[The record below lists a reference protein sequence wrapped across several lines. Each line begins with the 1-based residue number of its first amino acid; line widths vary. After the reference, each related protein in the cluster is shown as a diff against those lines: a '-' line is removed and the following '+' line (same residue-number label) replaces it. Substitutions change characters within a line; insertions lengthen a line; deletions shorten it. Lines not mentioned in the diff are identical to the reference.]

1 MFLQKYVNSRITFSF
16 NTRYTIYPKKKMQNM
31 KQKKDLKIQGNVK
44 IGVAHVYMEI
54 LFIGHNDTLW

>member
-1 MFLQKYVNSRITFSF
+1 
-16 NTRYTIYPKKKMQNM
+16 M